1 MYCVV
6 ERENMVFLRT
16 KYHFRF
22 YHIIKSSVLI
32 SFHLFFYNGFYLQS
46 MAALFC
52 ACFARVLQ
60 VPEDYL
66 QHKGEIGTA

>member
-1 MYCVV
+1 MVV
-6 ERENMVFLRT
+6 LKENVWYLLHR

-22 YHIIKSSVLI
+22 CHMIKSSLLI
-32 SFHLFFYNGFYLQS
+32 SFHLFLHNGFYLKS

-66 QHKGEIGTA
+66 PHKNEIGTA